1 MQSVKPSNKSFLWVI
16 SPYREKF
23 NSGAVR
29 AWLQEHAKSY
39 HAKYVCLKDG
49 HCAFSI
55 YEGIDFGRT
64 LTVVRSS
71 KNYLYIESRQ
81 EGYVF
86 VHVKNGNLIEDRIIQ
101 EQQGL
106 VDSLR
111 LLIGLNGHSS
121 SVVYDVEHY
130 GLEHA
135 TTILEYIEIITGE
148 EGSCSELSSSLF
160 DSLDISSL
168 SPNEVYEFVDVD
180 AAFRTLSDSKTQ
192 KLTASVVAFIALM
205 LFLWTNGF
213 FETKKLVERV
223 QLIDEFSDFTTQLTS
238 KSALSSRLV
247 QDYSIHKLIKSE
259 LKQWALYKVTH
270 EHESIRYS
278 VIKITHLSTLREVY
292 KFAQKYGMAVV
303 TQNGA
308 VELVAGIVHEPIFQS
323 EEEVRRYDL
332 DDVTVNI
339 VDTLAGVTPFAGV
352 EIMGKT
358 VNRHWS
364 SQVMGVKMKVASPH
378 ELMRVAAVVD
388 GYPAPYPIY
397 YSYCDGRPCSYD
409 VSPNGEIKGEIRF
422 TVVGISEEENS

>member
-29 AWLQEHAKSY
+29 AWLQERAKSY
-39 HAKYVCLKDG
+39 QAKYVCLKDG
-49 HCAFSI
+49 QCAFSI

-101 EQQGL
+101 DQQGL
-106 VDSLR
+106 IDSLR
-111 LLIGLNGHSS
+111 LLIGLNGHTS

-135 TTILEYIEIITGE
+135 TTILEYIELITGG
-148 EGSCSELSSSLF
+148 EGSCSELSNSLF

-180 AAFRTLSDSKTQ
+180 TAFRSLSDSKTQ

-213 FETKKLVERV
+213 FETKKLVH
-223 QLIDEFSDFTTQLTS
+223 LP
-238 KSALSSRLV
+238 
-247 QDYSIHKLIKSE
+247 
-259 LKQWALYKVTH
+259 LKYK
-270 EHESIRYS
+270 
-278 VIKITHLSTLREVY
+278 
-292 KFAQKYGMAVV
+292 
-303 TQNGA
+303 
-308 VELVAGIVHEPIFQS
+308 P
-323 EEEVRRYDL
+323 
-332 DDVTVNI
+332 
-339 VDTLAGVTPFAGV
+339 
-352 EIMGKT
+352 
-358 VNRHWS
+358 
-364 SQVMGVKMKVASPH
+364 
-378 ELMRVAAVVD
+378 
-388 GYPAPYPIY
+388 
-397 YSYCDGRPCSYD
+397 
-409 VSPNGEIKGEIRF
+409 
-422 TVVGISEEENS
+422 